1 MFEINFFFHEKFYLI
16 VPMSPRTTSKFTL
29 NATMVTPSKNDIS
42 LSKKSVSKKLQAFCI
57 DWLDYKEIKTES
69 TKYTRNPEKHTT
81 IEEDVDFLIST
92 FKTTEIRYA
101 LSSIIFRV
109 KNVFEPNCD
118 DIQQIK
124 KERLVEYFS
133 QFLFDYMSIMTY
145 TEQASEM

>member
-1 MFEINFFFHEKFYLI
+1 
-16 VPMSPRTTSKFTL
+16 MSPRTTSKFTL
-29 NATMVTPSKNDIS
+29 NATMVTPSKNDTS
-42 LSKKSVSKKLQAFCI
+42 LSKKSDSKKLQAFCI

-69 TKYTRNPEKHTT
+69 TKYTRNPEKPTT

-118 DIQQIK
+118 DIHQIK

-133 QFLFDYMSIMTY
+133 QLLFDYMSIMTY
-145 TEQASEM
+145 TKKASEM